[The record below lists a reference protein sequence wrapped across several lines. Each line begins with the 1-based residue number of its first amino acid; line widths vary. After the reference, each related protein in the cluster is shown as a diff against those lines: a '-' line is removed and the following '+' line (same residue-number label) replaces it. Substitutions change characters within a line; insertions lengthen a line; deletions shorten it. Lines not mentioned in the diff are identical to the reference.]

1 VVNFTRRGAG
11 APVIMIHGLAASLHD
26 WDFLIPDLVAAGY
39 EACALDLLGHG
50 ESYKPA
56 RLEDYNAENVFNHLS
71 TWIESLNL
79 AESPNHSDSLT
90 PADSLNRPDSL
101 TR

>member
-1 VVNFTRRGAG
+1 MVAQSATISHGAHREGRDITKLSVDSVCSVVNFTRRGAG

-56 RLEDYNAENVFNHLS
+56 RLEDYNAENVFNYL
-71 TWIESLNL
+71 
-79 AESPNHSDSLT
+79 
-90 PADSLNRPDSL
+90 
-101 TR
+101 